1 MFDQISSLKA
11 RVVST
16 IMWEFLPEVLLI
28 AALGT
33 LVMVVYVID
42 MATR

>member
-16 IMWEFLPEVLLI
+16 IMWEFLPDALLI

-33 LVMVVYVID
+33 LALVVYVVD
-42 MATR
+42 TVTR